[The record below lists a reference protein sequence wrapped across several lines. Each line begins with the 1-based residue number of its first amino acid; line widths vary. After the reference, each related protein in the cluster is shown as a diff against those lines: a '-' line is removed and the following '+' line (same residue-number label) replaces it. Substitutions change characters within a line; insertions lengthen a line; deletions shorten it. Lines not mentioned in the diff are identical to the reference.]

1 MQLPESETISIIVP
15 LLLGKEFI
23 NPLLESIEVQT
34 LQPQDVIFII
44 SESDEASDSIQLIY
58 ERDSL
63 NTIYKLVKPSNPGKA
78 RNIGA
83 ELSNSN
89 LLAFLDIRTI
99 PDRNWL
105 KNSYKQLIDADLSF
119 IGGMRNCAADTPYK
133 NLLKTTTHGNIPSQ
147 SLAGSLVRAKDFNS
161 EAKFKP
167 NMRAGEDWEW
177 INRFTQNY
185 SSKWSES
192 VDLTYHGLPSNIFVT
207 LSKWYTYSIENSK
220 ANVFVVQKFLYF
232 LLFIASLIS
241 LYSWNYLSTGGEWS
255 SSPYF
260 VPHLNKVVWFF
271 LFLFYFIYR
280 AIVRPIR
287 LEVSKHYLFPFNWF
301 AVGWIGVLIDLVKA
315 PGRVVGF
322 IRYARQVNGFKK

>member
-1 MQLPESETISIIVP
+1 
-15 LLLGKEFI
+15 
-23 NPLLESIEVQT
+23 
-34 LQPQDVIFII
+34 
-44 SESDEASDSIQLIY
+44 
-58 ERDSL
+58 
-63 NTIYKLVKPSNPGKA
+63 
-78 RNIGA
+78 
-83 ELSNSN
+83 
-89 LLAFLDIRTI
+89 
-99 PDRNWL
+99 
-105 KNSYKQLIDADLSF
+105 
-119 IGGMRNCAADTPYK
+119 
-133 NLLKTTTHGNIPSQ
+133 
-147 SLAGSLVRAKDFNS
+147 
-161 EAKFKP
+161 
-167 NMRAGEDWEW
+167 
-177 INRFTQNY
+177 
-185 SSKWSES
+185 
-192 VDLTYHGLPSNIFVT
+192 
-207 LSKWYTYSIENSK
+207 
-220 ANVFVVQKFLYF
+220 VVQKFLYF